1 MTTIRSALLASLLL
15 TAALPGQI
23 LGQAPEKG
31 DWSVGIL
38 LFTNDTGTVFN
49 AGRQWTDRLH
59 VGIELDLREASIED
73 DVTDVSL
80 GVDTKVAASEFLV
93 GPVAKWYGRAVGPV
107 VPFLRARVVAGW
119 GDQVFEQAGVEQ
131 WREDTF
137 QVAASLGIGAEWF
150 PMRQVSFSGYTGI
163 QTSKSQRERVFPSG
177 AKAERT
183 TLNSGTFRSAL
194 SISFYFR

>member
-1 MTTIRSALLASLLL
+1 MTHIRRALLAFLLL
-15 TAALPGQI
+15 AAALPGQL
-23 LGQAPEKG
+23 LGQGPEKG

-59 VGIELDLREASIED
+59 IGVEVDLREASIED

-80 GVDTKVAASEFLV
+80 GVATRVAASDFLV

-107 VPFLRARVVAGW
+107 VPFLRGRLVAGW

-131 WREDTF
+131 WQEDTF

-163 QTSKSQRERVFPSG
+163 QTSRAVRERVYPSG

>member
-1 MTTIRSALLASLLL
+1 MTHIRRALLAFLLL
-15 TAALPGQI
+15 AAALPGQL
-23 LGQAPEKG
+23 LGQGPEKG

-59 VGIELDLREASIED
+59 IGVEVDLREASIED

-80 GVDTKVAASEFLV
+80 GVDTRVAASDFLV

-107 VPFLRARVVAGW
+107 VPFLRGRLVAGW

-131 WREDTF
+131 WQEDTF

-163 QTSKSQRERVFPSG
+163 QTSRAVRERVYPSG

-194 SISFYFR
+194 SISYSFR

>member
-1 MTTIRSALLASLLL
+1 MTHIRRALLAFLLL
-15 TAALPGQI
+15 AAALPGQL
-23 LGQAPEKG
+23 LGQGPEKG

-59 VGIELDLREASIED
+59 IGVEVDLREASIED

-80 GVDTKVAASEFLV
+80 GVDTRVAASDFLV

-107 VPFLRARVVAGW
+107 VPFLRGRLVAGW

-131 WREDTF
+131 WQEDTF

-163 QTSKSQRERVFPSG
+163 QTSRAVRERVYPSG